1 MKNISVFF
9 SAFVFF
15 FVLFFRWAGLDAT
28 YIGWAK
34 NILTILFVIIN
45 SPLLLKFN
53 LRNFK
58 WINWLFL
65 IWGIVAIFAAYNNQ
79 NVSFDVM
86 RWSSRAND
94 FIVDKT
100 AKSMKITQII
110 SYVIGILFFVL
121 YFEKLNRI
129 GKTDLFLKYL
139 FNLMLPFIICSDING
154 FIYHSDGISGYQI
167 GNKFY
172 LCYSNIFLATIY
184 LLRHSLE
191 LKSHRRNIKILLLI
205 TFFLSIKTGCSTMI
219 MGTLFYYMLTF
230 IAKGERLHFLYRPST
245 YLVGLFACDILFF
258 LFITWIMTLPFVQYV
273 VVDILGEDLTLTG
286 RLWMYEQLGNV
297 LTECP
302 LYGFGIGNAPLTTF
316 MYGVGENAQ
325 NGLFNMFIESGYIGT
340 IAYLMATLLMI
351 NQTRKKT
358 FYFPIISFMYM
369 MLLLSTIEVTFT
381 TYFTAIIIMLLL
393 GDKNKKMQEISKL

>member
-1 MKNISVFF
+1 
-9 SAFVFF
+9 
-15 FVLFFRWAGLDAT
+15 
-28 YIGWAK
+28 
-34 NILTILFVIIN
+34 
-45 SPLLLKFN
+45 
-53 LRNFK
+53 
-58 WINWLFL
+58 
-65 IWGIVAIFAAYNNQ
+65 
-79 NVSFDVM
+79 
-86 RWSSRAND
+86 
-94 FIVDKT
+94 
-100 AKSMKITQII
+100 
-110 SYVIGILFFVL
+110 
-121 YFEKLNRI
+121 
-129 GKTDLFLKYL
+129 
-139 FNLMLPFIICSDING
+139 
-154 FIYHSDGISGYQI
+154 
-167 GNKFY
+167 
-172 LCYSNIFLATIY
+172 
-184 LLRHSLE
+184 
-191 LKSHRRNIKILLLI
+191 
-205 TFFLSIKTGCSTMI
+205 MI

-230 IAKGERLHFLYRPST
+230 IAKGERLRFLYRPST

>member
-230 IAKGERLHFLYRPST
+230 IAKGERLRFLYRPST

-381 TYFTAIIIMLLL
+381 TYFTAIIIMSLL
-393 GDKNKKMQEISKL
+393 GDKNKKIQEISKL

>member
-167 GNKFY
+167 GNKF
-172 LCYSNIFLATIY
+172 S
-184 LLRHSLE
+184 LL
-191 LKSHRRNIKILLLI
+191 
-205 TFFLSIKTGCSTMI
+205 FQYFLSYHISASPFFRTKKSSKKYQDFVI
-219 MGTLFYYMLTF
+219 DNFLFEYKNWLFYNDYGNFVL
-230 IAKGERLHFLYRPST
+230 LY
-245 YLVGLFACDILFF
+245 AD
-258 LFITWIMTLPFVQYV
+258 
-273 VVDILGEDLTLTG
+273 
-286 RLWMYEQLGNV
+286 
-297 LTECP
+297 
-302 LYGFGIGNAPLTTF
+302 
-316 MYGVGENAQ
+316 
-325 NGLFNMFIESGYIGT
+325 
-340 IAYLMATLLMI
+340 
-351 NQTRKKT
+351 
-358 FYFPIISFMYM
+358 FY
-369 MLLLSTIEVTFT
+369 
-381 TYFTAIIIMLLL
+381 
-393 GDKNKKMQEISKL
+393 SKR

>member
-230 IAKGERLHFLYRPST
+230 IAKGERLRFLYRPST

>member
-28 YIGWAK
+28 YIGWTK

-45 SPLLLKFN
+45 APLLLKFN
-53 LRNFK
+53 LHKYK
-58 WINWLFL
+58 WINWLFF

-86 RWSSRAND
+86 RWSSQTHD
-94 FIVDKT
+94 FVVDKT

-110 SYVIGILFFVL
+110 SYVTGILFFVL

-129 GKTDLFLKYL
+129 GKTDLFIKYL
-139 FNLMLPFIICSDING
+139 FYLMLPFIIFSDING
-154 FIYHSDGISGYQI
+154 FVYHSDGISGYQI

-219 MGTLFYYMLTF
+219 IGTLFYYMLTF
-230 IAKGERLHFLYRPST
+230 IVKGERLRFLYRPST
-245 YLVGLFACDILFF
+245 YLFGLFVCDILFF
-258 LFITWIMTLPFVQYV
+258 LFITWIMTLPIIQYI

-297 LTECP
+297 LAECP

-340 IAYLMATLLMI
+340 IAYLMTILLMI
-351 NQTRKKT
+351 KQTEKKR

-381 TYFTAIIIMLLL
+381 TYFTAIMIMLLL
-393 GDKNKKMQEISKL
+393 GDKNEKKQQLLQS